1 MVCVLLIQ
9 GYPVWL
15 VCYSPRGTLCGL
27 CITHP
32 GVPCVVGVLLIQGD
46 PVWFVYYSSRG
57 ALCGW
62 CYSPRGALCG
72 LCITHPGAP
81 CVVGVTHP
89 GAPCVVGVLL
99 TQGRPAHNARDMF
112 TPRVPPL
119 PGRDVDLHTPAPG
132 GPSVKR
138 QRRPEVSVRHRQV
151 VHPVPVPLRMR
162 CGTKNNK

>member
-1 MVCVLLIQ
+1 M
-9 GYPVWL
+9 WW
-15 VCYSPRGTLCGL
+15 VCYSSRGTLCGL

-32 GVPCVVGVLLIQGD
+32 GVPCVVGVTHPGD

-62 CYSPRGALCG
+62 CYSPRGTLCG
-72 LCITHPGAP
+72 GC
-81 CVVGVTHP
+81 VTHP

-99 TQGRPAHNARDMF
+99 TQGRPAHNARDVF

-119 PGRDVDLHTPAPG
+119 PGRDVDLHAPAPG

-138 QRRPEVSVRHRQV
+138 QRRPEMSVRHRQV